1 MQQTEEQT
9 PYNTTFERFII
20 RAARILSRLFSPFM
34 IPLIA
39 FFSLFFFTYLR
50 VLPLSYKLMVL
61 GLVYSFTVLMPMLGI
76 YLHHKVNGLSL
87 KILGKREKRI
97 MPYLLTI
104 ISYSACLL
112 TMYRLQLPRYITGIV
127 MAALIC
133 IVCCL
138 IINFWWKI
146 STRVTSG
153 GLMVG
158 GLLSFSF
165 LFQFNP
171 VWWLAAF
178 IFLSGCLGSARIILK
193 EQSLVEIFVGF
204 VVGLLCGILGILF
217 I

>member
-1 MQQTEEQT
+1 MQTKEQN
-9 PYNTTFERFII
+9 PHNSRYERFIL
-20 RAARILSRLFSPFM
+20 RGAQILSQCFSPFM

-50 VLPLSYKLMVL
+50 ILPLSYKLTVL
-61 GLVYSFTVLMPMLGI
+61 ALVYSFTILIPMIGI
-76 YLHHKVNGLSL
+76 YYTHGWSL
-87 KILGKREKRI
+87 KILGNRKNRI
-97 MPYLLTI
+97 MPYLFTI
-104 ISYSACLL
+104 SNYTTCLIL
-112 TMYRLQLPRYITGIV
+112 MNHLQFPRYITGIV
-127 MAALIC
+127 MASLIC

-158 GLLSFSF
+158 WLLSYSF
-165 LFQFNP
+165 IFQFNP
-171 VWWLAAF
+171 IGWLSAF
-178 IFLSGCLGSARIILK
+178 ILLSGCLGSARIILK
-193 EQSLVEIFVGF
+193 EQSLLEIFVGF